1 MKFGHFDDERKEY
14 VIETPYTPLPW
25 INYLG
30 NEDFFGLISNT
41 AGGYDFYKDAKMR
54 RITRFRYNNVP
65 QDNGGR
71 MFYISVD
78 NEKAWSPSF
87 MPTKTPL
94 DHYEARHGLGYSTFQ
109 GKKNDISALLTCFV
123 PLGERAEIMMLTIKN
138 SGDKTRSIRTVG
150 AVEWCLWNAWDDF
163 TNFQRNYSTGEVEIE
178 DKAIYHK
185 TEYRERRNHY
195 AFFSVNE
202 AVTGYDSDR
211 ASFLGR
217 FNDWNTPSSIEE
229 GKMKNS
235 HASGWSPIAALEN
248 RFTLAPEEEK
258 TLVFVLGYIEN
269 KDEEKWEKQGII
281 NKTKAHEMQSRYQSK
296 AAVEKKLEELKD
308 YWEGLL
314 SSFHISTG
322 DHKFDRMVNIWN
334 QYQCMVTFNMSR
346 SASYYESGIGRGMG
360 FRDSCQDLLG
370 FMHIIPERARQRII
384 DIASIQF
391 EDGST
396 YHQYQPLDKKGNAD
410 IGGGFNDD
418 PLWLVACTY
427 SYLSETGDWSI
438 LEEQVPFNNDET
450 KAKSLLEHLRRCIGY
465 TVSHKGP
472 HGLPLIGRA
481 DWNDCLN
488 LNCFSST
495 PGESFQTCSNFE
507 SGKAESVFIAGLFVK
522 YAKQYVE
529 ILSHLGLDEE
539 KAETER
545 EIEKM
550 TEATLT
556 SGWDGEWF
564 VRAYDAF
571 SKPVG
576 SHLCDDGKIFIEP
589 QGMCVMAGIGVENGK
604 AEKALE
610 SVKKHLDTKYGIV
623 LLQPAY
629 KDYHLNLG
637 EVSSYPPGYKENAGI
652 FCHNNPWVSCA
663 EAVLG
668 HGDRA
673 FEIYRKICPAYLE
686 DISEIHKTEP
696 YVYSQMI
703 AGRDAQNEGEGKNSW
718 LTGCAA
724 WTFVNAS
731 QFLMGITPTLDGMK
745 IDPCLPKEIE
755 SFSATRKIGDTT
767 LLISGKRGKEYSLS
781 VDGISVEGKIV
792 KKEKGRTLK
801 VEVTYL

>member
-296 AAVEKKLEELKD
+296 AAVEKKLEELAQD
-308 YWEGLL
+308 ESDAPIITSGCPTIGLYAEKHLPDVLPYLAPIL
-314 SSFHISTG
+314 SPMQAHAALLRNGCATMSRITG
-322 DHKFDRMVNIWN
+322 SG
-334 QYQCMVTFNMSR
+334 CMVTTLAGAFCGALPSEPFH
-346 SASYYESGIGRGMG
+346 AAYAALVAMG
-360 FRDSCQDLLG
+360 VCG
-370 FMHIIPERARQRII
+370 EIAEARRLQN
-384 DIASIQF
+384 
-391 EDGST
+391 GT
-396 YHQYQPLDKKGNAD
+396 GNATFRTD
-410 IGGGFNDD
+410 LIDAVFN
-418 PLWLVACTY
+418 LT
-427 SYLSETGDWSI
+427 
-438 LEEQVPFNNDET
+438 EEQLT
-450 KAKSLLEHLRRCIGY
+450 KG
-465 TVSHKGP
+465 
-472 HGLPLIGRA
+472 
-481 DWNDCLN
+481 
-488 LNCFSST
+488 
-495 PGESFQTCSNFE
+495 
-507 SGKAESVFIAGLFVK
+507 
-522 YAKQYVE
+522 
-529 ILSHLGLDEE
+529 
-539 KAETER
+539 
-545 EIEKM
+545 
-550 TEATLT
+550 
-556 SGWDGEWF
+556 
-564 VRAYDAF
+564 VRY
-571 SKPVG
+571 
-576 SHLCDDGKIFIEP
+576 
-589 QGMCVMAGIGVENGK
+589 
-604 AEKALE
+604 
-610 SVKKHLDTKYGIV
+610 
-623 LLQPAY
+623 
-629 KDYHLNLG
+629 
-637 EVSSYPPGYKENAGI
+637 EVY
-652 FCHNNPWVSCA
+652 
-663 EAVLG
+663 
-668 HGDRA
+668 
-673 FEIYRKICPAYLE
+673 
-686 DISEIHKTEP
+686 
-696 YVYSQMI
+696 
-703 AGRDAQNEGEGKNSW
+703 EG
-718 LTGCAA
+718 
-724 WTFVNAS
+724 
-731 QFLMGITPTLDGMK
+731 
-745 IDPCLPKEIE
+745 
-755 SFSATRKIGDTT
+755 
-767 LLISGKRGKEYSLS
+767 
-781 VDGISVEGKIV
+781 
-792 KKEKGRTLK
+792 
-801 VEVTYL
+801 